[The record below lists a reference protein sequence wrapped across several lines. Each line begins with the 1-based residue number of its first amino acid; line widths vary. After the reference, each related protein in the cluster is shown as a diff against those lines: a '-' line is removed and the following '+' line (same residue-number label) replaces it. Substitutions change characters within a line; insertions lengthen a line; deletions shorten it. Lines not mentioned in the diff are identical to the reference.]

1 MCVVFTFCDG
11 INPNK
16 RLKKNERLFNREY
29 ASEWFNEHVRK
40 DDEGNVFEGIPE
52 LPQERFFLFNGEEG
66 LSGPETTTAELNE
79 FIHSCM
85 PEQPEQAT
93 TIQHFNYAAYL
104 ETAKNSC
111 NKDLQQVANEEIDA
125 LKKQLE
131 DAAEVEAQM
140 RERIEQ
146 AQNAGND
153 EEVEQIEQEMQG
165 RRGNN

>member
-1 MCVVFTFCDG
+1 
-11 INPNK
+11 
-16 RLKKNERLFNREY
+16 
-29 ASEWFNEHVRK
+29 
-40 DDEGNVFEGIPE
+40 
-52 LPQERFFLFNGEEG
+52 
-66 LSGPETTTAELNE
+66 
-79 FIHSCM
+79 M

-93 TIQHFNYAAYL
+93 TIQRFNYAAYL

-153 EEVEQIEQEMQG
+153 EEVQQIEQEMQG
-165 RRGNN
+165 RRGNMETFKTVMRHALMVFPNFFANLG